1 MTNSTFCFF
10 LKALFVLRYLFIYQ
24 SIYLFI
30 HLFIYLFIYSF
41 LYSRF
46 SFMQRK
52 RIDYKHKV
60 NFKNYDVTIYNPRGN
75 ILALFNNSAQFQIT
89 TSKTILSMISSIKS
103 LVNELPHELP
113 NDLRLKTLE
122 LGNIK
127 KNVKCRWRRSL
138 APSRH
143 SRN

>member
-10 LKALFVLRYLFIYQ
+10 LKALSVLRYLFIYPF
-24 SIYLFI
+24 IY
-30 HLFIYLFIYSF
+30 LFIYLFIYSF
-41 LYSRF
+41 LYFRF
-46 SFMQRK
+46 SLMQRK

-60 NFKNYDVTIYNPRGN
+60 NFKNYDGTIYNRRGN
-75 ILALFNNSAQFQIT
+75 ILALFNDSAQFQIT
-89 TSKTILSMISSIKS
+89 SSKTILSMTSSITS